1 MFADHW
7 NNTETKFP
15 KSALKALNAPRV
27 PFNTFADEIERGGG
41 ISVIRNFLVTLILSN
56 GWICLL
62 VKGDL
67 VKVPKSG
74 RFPKQEPTAHLKD
87 LTEALTM
94 SSGVTW
100 TDVKR
105 DFSTPA
111 QATFWAGQLSMGSC
125 PGHCRMLSSTPGL
138 YRRLQHSLTCVKQKR
153 LQRF

>member
-1 MFADHW
+1 M
-7 NNTETKFP
+7 NM
-15 KSALKALNAPRV
+15 S
-27 PFNTFADEIERGGG
+27 
-41 ISVIRNFLVTLILSN
+41 LSQ
-56 GWICLL
+56 GRSLQ
-62 VKGDL
+62 
-67 VKVPKSG
+67 VPKSG

-138 YRRLQHSLTCVKQKR
+138 YRRLRHSLTCVNQKR
-153 LQRF
+153 LQRFKIHRGLFGILALIFSPPENHSLDGRSG